1 MTKAKMKHRILAF
14 MLCLT
19 MVFGDFSTVFAAEP
33 NTETTV
39 VPETVS
45 QQETETPPTVE
56 EQEPE
61 TPQESSGETEE
72 SSEEEGS
79 VEETTTEEVT
89 EIETVIEE
97 TETETETVT
106 ETPVL
111 DTADGTEG
119 KVVVLV
125 DYNESIVADTL
136 QEAITEVNQKVASG
150 EISEN
155 STVQIT
161 LNDDVSVG
169 GDDLFRT
176 TNVDKKII
184 FMLCLNGHT
193 VNVTDDA
200 TISGWQITGSAASQG
215 TINVDKDATLT
226 IEPTYIVDSSS
237 EGCTTK
243 LSALS
248 IKFDATSEKNTSLV
262 IGNSAL
268 NTKVKINEVK
278 INELASPI
286 QFRGNVEIDATNI
299 ENDFVVETNY
309 GQRVKFQRNAFINA
323 KEIEL
328 KGTMALQC
336 DMYVD
341 NFIVRRGECL
351 ELQGTAQ
358 IQDITF
364 TEENYGLQYG
374 LLIDLQTTTCTPDNS
389 EKKGNVIFFKPV
401 ILPENLSKAV
411 VFKKSTRTMDTNS
424 TEDVSYQ
431 TSSFENDEK
440 LASLFESPSV
450 TGSDVFGILDEEEL
464 TPIRIG
470 NELRV
475 AEKCV
480 TVKYY
485 SGNGGTKE
493 VSYESFKAAV
503 DGLSTDFGGQEGRY
517 EFSIVND
524 CRLQEDIVVPSFV
537 DHIDIEAG
545 EVGYDSTTSEI
556 LKKVVTIDFNG
567 HSISTVNGSK
577 TSFFLYEGVYI
588 KDSTESGNSKFN
600 IYIQEGYSALG
611 IFAKRNNEK
620 LVVPNS
626 TAVSEEDKWLA
637 AERNGKNIVEN
648 VAINIPNSFMTLN
661 GGNMA
666 EDAYFCLPS
675 QISVGAI
682 MVESGNWKVD
692 GNVNIRGLS
701 VSGAREGVNEAK
713 VIFDILNIGLG
724 TCGIDIRGY
733 VEANEFKTNTY
744 VMHIYPTGTLKV
756 NNDITLLKNSP
767 IYNEGIIEAKNIKA
781 EPASLAIF
789 TENTGVI
796 KADSFIVPSGEF
808 RNGTDYNVTRENKGI
823 ADIGTMN
830 IKNFTNGT
838 VGESDGSIFI
848 CDDFVQ
854 TAGGKTN
861 LEPYSAIVVNNS
873 AKIYN
878 PVIGGERREWGNAG
892 VKLYKKPGAT
902 VDLQGN
908 VVRKNDTL
916 TLDYGLVDT
925 QGEERF
931 SYKEEDFAITLKEI
945 SQSEVLFT
953 TTMAKF
959 PLDWINLEQASAE
972 VGMCQQGKS
981 VCAGTKGIF
990 IYTRATEGA
999 NEELIMSFMLW
1010 SDAAAYINTLSN
1022 AAMTYV
1028 VKLSDNVYIDGPLT
1042 FPTKAAGIEF
1052 VGATGKVDLTY
1063 KGDISLTTDTVFE
1076 NINLKALNAKTGAEG
1091 YNSIVKLNGKNLIL
1105 RNANAEF
1112 ASVTG
1117 TATSDFFVDGRGN
1130 EYDRPVVTVTGAISS
1145 LKHLIVYGA
1154 ELEIGANLKPTATA
1168 LNNIEIL
1175 DANDALI
1182 RVNNGATN
1190 IRGDVTLDYAEFR
1203 AVGKIT
1209 FGKSTRLNRAT
1220 INSDSMV
1227 TLADVETLN
1236 DNNFIYYGGN
1246 TSTSILTITGNVYGS
1261 ASGSEYYGDVKIYG
1275 PNGEGKYVIGSAEAG
1290 QEHIIRKAAITICP
1304 HTVEYLGYEQDTL
1317 LLNAPKAQAEWF
1329 VVGSEFNPDA
1339 ANIPRVRVNG
1349 LTHKKG
1355 TTIVYGALENEN
1367 VVLKVRDYSEA
1378 ENAAPNYA
1386 VYGSYETL
1394 QEAFDEIERIGNIEG
1409 EYLIQLKDGTAAT
1422 DVNKGK
1428 DLTTPAKAGH
1438 IVICSDDKQPILY
1451 KSKLTLKTYLAL
1463 DNVEIVPQ
1471 MASNSIALNDYWLE
1485 FTNGTIINN
1494 EGKTTAVAGSGVT
1507 KNSGISV
1514 YGCNDL
1520 FTFSAL
1526 TNVGNLYLEGAEIQV
1541 NGVINI
1547 GNVEVKH
1554 TGEGGRISTLA
1565 GLATVTRAK
1574 DGTISKIVPQITING
1589 SVYGDDVAYLEL
1601 QEKQTVSGVISY
1613 VPIDFSSEEADN
1625 LLNAAGIQIAKAPLV
1640 SSEKV
1645 TVSSENGTGNVSGTL
1660 TKAAGYLVYRGGL
1673 NAISLCYEDENGNSV
1688 ETSCRTFAE
1697 AVTEINNLKTKRD
1710 YEMHLLE
1717 NAVGEASLAAPAV
1730 LTMPNKSYVN
1740 TLTITGWDDGMSTP
1754 VNLHYLNN
1762 ITLSS
1767 NVILGDINFVQV
1779 VKNPDKTDTD
1789 NPYIPVD
1796 EVKAGYP
1803 ALVTVNTAGNALTVE
1818 GTVTFNTPINL
1829 NGGTKGILSV
1839 EGGSIGTLTNGIAE
1853 GDLENKNIICGSV
1866 TGFAEVNLSGT
1877 DFEVTQYVTEGKPN
1891 KYTAANFQTTTLNLN
1906 SGLMQVG
1913 YGNEYEEEGTEENV
1927 LKNAGGNATIKSA
1940 NLSNGTLEV
1949 NGKAALTNVTLSR
1962 DSEIKAEKDFNITG
1976 TLTSTTSNATL
1987 ISRRK
1992 SAKNPVPYL
2001 NITGTVVLEDADS
2014 HRIQVGVMA
2023 AADEEDPDAMAKLEK
2038 APNAP
2043 NPTAELLTAQ
2053 LLTAKTATAE
2063 MFKPMFDNVQ
2073 SEAYSDANAGGYIL
2087 AKTGA
2092 NIYVYYGDEVGAALC
2107 KEEVTDLSE
2116 ALANGKLLAYYPT
2129 YKDAVTALEARKDKT
2144 AEYTILLL
2152 QDIGSEEAAAALTMP
2167 KTAAKVTIACDIEG
2181 DVAKNIYY
2189 TGNITLGTKTS
2200 FINVVFQPVKKS
2212 GSSYVGA
2219 VSDITTGVNDLYLTN
2234 VTVGETSGMALRNI
2248 SGNAKQSTYLSS
2260 KGLTLSGSVLN
2271 SKEVCVSEAATI
2283 NGNVKATTVRI
2294 LTTTGEDRSNVL
2306 TVNGTF
2312 TTDFLELENG
2322 TSLDAQKNA
2331 VTIKDIS
2338 YGEGNRITYG
2348 SNAKGAPNLTIKG
2361 EVSTETGA
2369 TLELNLIPSDTA
2381 KTADAY
2387 ALKINEKNAAQVAL
2401 NDGQK
2406 LAVIEKAPL
2415 STFTMK
2421 LNDSAVK
2428 NENADYEV
2436 VKANKGVYVVK
2447 NDSPAAVN
2455 TVVLDGNMGS
2465 TVCLDFS
2472 QAVNEMNSVN
2482 DAEAEYTIKVD
2493 GDITDTNV
2501 TDASGVSA
2509 LTLPKANTASN
2520 LVISSIMGNNIRF
2533 SGNIS
2538 YVGTLSICS
2547 VVLNPVSAKEVPTNV
2562 AITVTKDKKGN
2573 AGLVLEG
2580 VTTVADQRL
2589 QSEDPLTA
2597 GFISKITGTKDV
2609 TNLAIVD
2616 SNFRLTDGITNV
2628 DTLKLENAGLTTGG
2642 AVTINNLDLNQQY
2655 QWDAF
2660 GKTTVSNIRIDGS
2673 VTDDSYIASKQTAK
2687 TLVPQFTVN
2696 GSVNNATGKQVVYK
2710 VISADKTM
2718 ADPADEI
2725 YVDTYKDVSLVIAP
2739 KASADMFVAYPFA
2752 DDDDTND
2759 EDINIAAG
2767 DLVSYK
2773 DTTNAVKNGDKADM
2787 IVRVTKNGTSV
2798 THAKSFDEAVTVINN
2813 FADSEAEYTIEILQA
2828 GTAETPSEI
2837 KTAKSGTA
2845 YGALTLPKKA
2855 KNVTISGST
2864 DGGEP
2869 TAVICYTGKLQPTCN
2884 VTFEDI
2890 LLTEGT
2896 AKVVSGESVFTPSYE
2911 VTPVVAGAY
2920 TLTFDGKAGTLK
2932 NDSASGTEAEAD
2944 LVFSSVSGTKGT
2956 INIVGESN
2964 LASKKVY
2971 VKGALS
2977 INALEMTGYTE
2988 AVTEKDITIT
2998 ALSLD
3003 SKASLEGKGK
3013 LTVKELTVTNHAA
3026 DNAETAVL
3034 KAEKAMALT
3043 DIQGEN
3049 LDADDALLLET
3060 CFTTITNA
3068 TQQSLSQLSINGS
3081 IEDVQVNIA
3090 TEMYDLATKSYHKM
3104 NMDEAKEL
3112 NVVNA
3117 DMAPAKTQKIATMP
3131 KASVANVAVYAADN
3145 TDSWKKLENIDF
3157 SDNGG
3162 VVETVYNYKYDS
3174 GLYITTSDPV
3184 VRLEGEIETTVG
3196 ESTGRQQI
3204 YSTEFLSWEQA
3215 VKEIDRIANPDMYY
3229 KLVLLKDVGS
3239 IAPITEL
3246 TLPSKAAEVIITSEN
3261 GRNIYFTKTAITLKC
3276 NTVFDNV
3283 GLMAVK
3289 KMGTGADIWYES
3301 TGYNITVG
3309 NFSLTEQNVRRGT
3322 QNEDMN
3328 RAYFENMPNIIS
3340 GTAKGS
3346 FTFKKCDTG
3355 VDDNDYLYAPATKI
3369 TNVGTVTFLNKKGEE
3384 EIPTTVDGEGK
3395 TVEDREARNAR
3406 RVWLDMKNGMSGVTS
3421 LILYPDTEINC
3432 GAGDI
3437 SVKNL
3442 TLAEESRVSAKNL
3455 TVTGITTLKNSDINT
3470 GTDTIGDGKV
3480 KLANVVIAGNDNH
3493 IRAKQDKNGKS
3504 QLEITG
3510 TITCAENYMYDP
3522 DRSAICVGIRY
3533 NNSSE
3538 KYAKLYDGM
3547 TLLTAPK
3554 ATSSWFGIECNW
3566 TPGENETGEPVEG
3579 MGEWTD
3585 GYDVYKSGKEIKY
3598 GKWDFEAV
3606 LETSTGAKSNFA
3618 TFEEA
3623 VKEIDSLA
3631 LYKPGTKEYED
3642 YAILLVQD
3650 VHIGNDKGN
3659 GAYSALSLPSKVSE
3673 LNIIGDGTAIYFS
3686 GNVTLKSNLYI
3697 NGVNLQP
3704 RKAVKGEA
3712 VATKANYNVG
3722 KYCLSMCDTWSYAVN
3737 NNPETGEPEG
3747 QNLFGNVSGTKGGS
3761 LVIIGQPDENGTV
3774 AEPYYVEVDNIS
3786 GAIDVEI
3793 CNEAVL
3799 RVNGNLALNN
3809 LKFTSSSSYENGELD
3824 VNGTFSANL
3833 IEKDGLGVAKLVKPL
3848 GKDMKIVGDKQTE
3861 KAIIFNHAK
3870 SESPELNREFI
3881 NVTVKGAGAPGTKVM
3896 SGGYVNIEELE
3907 VYDSDEIEY
3916 QTYKSGSD
3924 IFMGTPMD

>member
-278 INELASPI
+278 IIELASPI

-626 TAVSEEDKWLA
+626 TAVSEEDKWLV

-733 VEANEFKTNTY
+733 VEANGFNTY
-744 VMHIYPTGTLKV
+744 TYAMHIYPTGTLKV
-756 NNDITLLKNSP
+756 NNNITLLKNSP

-808 RNGTDYNVTRENKGI
+808 RNGTNYNVTRENKGI

-878 PVIGGERREWGNAG
+878 PVIGGERREWGYVG

-902 VDLQGN
+902 IDLQGN

-931 SYKEEDFAITLKEI
+931 SYKEDFAITLKEI

-953 TTMAKF
+953 TTMAQF

-972 VGMCQQGKS
+972 VGMYQQGKS
-981 VCAGTKGIF
+981 VCAGTKGIS
-990 IYTRATEGA
+990 IYTRATDGA
-999 NEELIMSFMLW
+999 NEELIMSFVLW

-1052 VGATGKVDLTY
+1052 VGAAGKVDLTY

-1076 NINLKALNAKTGAEG
+1076 NINLKALNAKTGEEG
-1091 YNSIVKLNGKNLIL
+1091 YNSIVKLNGKNLTL
-1105 RNANAEF
+1105 SNTTVDL

-1117 TATSDFFVDGRGN
+1117 TAASDLKIEGKGGDTPTVK
-1130 EYDRPVVTVTGAISS
+1130 VTGAISTLRS
-1145 LKHLIVYGA
+1145 MEVK
-1154 ELEIGANLKPTATA
+1154 GANLEVGTALKSTVAAINNVKDFVADTASIQVCNGSTSITGDVSLKDASVVSTGKIAIAGTAKLETATIDTDGILS
-1168 LNNIEIL
+1168 LNNVISY
-1175 DANDALI
+1175 NDK
-1182 RVNNGATN
+1182 N
-1190 IRGDVTLDYAEFR
+1190 
-1203 AVGKIT
+1203 
-1209 FGKSTRLNRAT
+1209 RL
-1220 INSDSMV
+1220 S
-1227 TLADVETLN
+1227 
-1236 DNNFIYYGGN
+1236 YGGN
-1246 TSTSILTITGNVYGS
+1246 ASTNILTITGNVYGPD
-1261 ASGSEYYGDVKIYG
+1261 SGAEYYGDVKVYG

-1304 HTVEYLGYEQDTL
+1304 KALENTEYARDDS
-1317 LLNAPKAQAEWF
+1317 LLNAAKVQAEWF
-1329 VVGSEFNPDA
+1329 VVGSGFNNP
-1339 ANIPRVRVNG
+1339 ANDQRESVNG

-1451 KSKLTLKTYLAL
+1451 KSKFTLKTYLAL
-1463 DNVEIVPQ
+1463 DNVELVPQ

-1494 EGKTTAVAGSGVT
+1494 EGKTTAVAGSGVA

-1514 YGCNDL
+1514 YGCEPI
-1520 FTFSAL
+1520 TFSAL
-1526 TNVGNLYLEGAEIQV
+1526 TNVGNLYLEGAEIVV
-1541 NGVINI
+1541 NGVINV
-1547 GNVEVKH
+1547 GNIEVGD
-1554 TGEGGRISTLA
+1554 TGEGGKFSELI

-1589 SVYGDDVAYLEL
+1589 IVRGGDLLYLEL
-1601 QEKQTVSGVISY
+1601 QEKQTIDKVATY
-1613 VPIDFSSEEADN
+1613 VPIDFSSEEAGN
-1625 LLNAAGIQIAKAPLV
+1625 LLESGIQIAKAPNVPSDKVVV
-1640 SSEKV
+1640 SD
-1645 TVSSENGTGNVSGTL
+1645 ENGITNVSGTL
-1660 TKAAGYLVYRGGL
+1660 TKAAGYLVYRGGQD
-1673 NAISLCYEDENGNSV
+1673 AVSLYYEDEYGNEV
-1688 ETSCRTFAE
+1688 ETGCRTFAE

-1710 YEMHLLE
+1710 YEIRLLAE
-1717 NAVGEASLAAPAV
+1717 GEEDSLKTAAV
-1730 LTMPNKSYVN
+1730 LTMPNKNYVN
-1740 TLTITGWDDGMSTP
+1740 TLRITGWDNGMPTA
-1754 VNLHYLNN
+1754 VDLYYLNN

-1767 NVILGDINFVQV
+1767 EVILGEVNFVQV
-1779 VKNPDKTDTD
+1779 VKNPDKTDTET
-1789 NPYIPVD
+1789 PYIRVD
-1796 EVKAGYP
+1796 NEAAKGDYP
-1803 ALVTVNTAGNALTVE
+1803 GVVAVNTAGNALRVE
-1818 GTVTFNTPINL
+1818 GNVTFNTPINL
-1829 NGGTKGILSV
+1829 NGGTKGTLSV
-1839 EGGSIGTLTNGIAE
+1839 EGGSIGTITNGIAE

-1877 DFEVTQYVTEGKPN
+1877 DFEVTQYVTKPN
-1891 KYTAANFQTTTLNLN
+1891 GYTAANFQATTLNLN
-1906 SGLMQVG
+1906 SGLIQVG

-1940 NLSNGTLEV
+1940 NLSNGTLEI
-1949 NGKAALTNVTLSR
+1949 NGKAALTNVTLSG

-2001 NITGTVVLEDADS
+2001 NITGTVVLENLDNP
-2014 HRIQVGVMA
+2014 IQVGVMA

-2038 APNAP
+2038 TPNAP

-2092 NIYVYYGDEVGAALC
+2092 NICVYYGDEVGAALC

-2144 AEYTILLL
+2144 EEDNTYTILLL
-2152 QDIGSEEAAAALTMP
+2152 QDIGSEDVAAALTMP
-2167 KTAAKVTIACDIEG
+2167 KTAAKVTIACDTEG

-2189 TGNITLGTKTS
+2189 TGNITLGAETS
-2200 FINVVFQPVKKS
+2200 FTNVVFQPVKKS
-2212 GSSYVGA
+2212 GSSYVGT
-2219 VSDITTGVNDLYLTN
+2219 VSDIITGVNNLYLTN

-2248 SGNAKQSTYLSS
+2248 NGNAKQNTYLES
-2260 KGLTLSGSVLN
+2260 KDLTVTGNVMN
-2271 SKEVCVSEAATI
+2271 SNEVCVSDVTTI

-2361 EVSTETGA
+2361 EVSAETGA

-2401 NDGQK
+2401 NDSQK

-2421 LNDSAVK
+2421 LNDDTVK
-2428 NENADYEV
+2428 NDVYEV

-2447 NDSPAAVN
+2447 KDSLAAAN

-2465 TVCLDFS
+2465 TSCLDFS

-2482 DAEAEYTIKVD
+2482 DAEADYTIKVD

-2509 LTLPKANTASN
+2509 LTLPKVNTANT
-2520 LVISSIMGNNIRF
+2520 LLISGTGENIRF
-2533 SGNIS
+2533 SGNIA
-2538 YVGTLSICS
+2538 YAGQLHVRNI
-2547 VVLNPVSAKEVPTNV
+2547 VLNPVNAKEILTNV

-2573 AGLVLEG
+2573 AELNLDN
-2580 VTTVADQRL
+2580 VTTVADLKRQNG
-2589 QSEDPLTA
+2589 ETVTA

-2628 DTLKLENAGLTTGG
+2628 DTLKLEDAGLTTGG

-2710 VISADKTM
+2710 VINADKTM

-2752 DDDDTND
+2752 DDDNTND

-2845 YGALTLPKKA
+2845 YGALTLPTKA
-2855 KNVTISGST
+2855 AAVTISGST

-2869 TAVICYTGKLQPTCN
+2869 TAVICYTGKLQPGCN
-2884 VTFEDI
+2884 VTFKDI

-2911 VTPVVAGAY
+2911 VTPAVAGAY

-2977 INALEMTGYTE
+2977 INVLELAGYTE

-3003 SKASLEGKGK
+3003 STASLEGKGK

-3060 CFTTITNA
+3060 CFTSITNA

-3090 TEMYDLATKSYHKM
+3090 TEMYDLATKTYHKM

-3117 DMAPAKTQKIATMP
+3117 DMAPANTQKIATMP
-3131 KASVANVAVYAADN
+3131 KASVANVAVYVADN
-3145 TDSWKKLENIDF
+3145 MDSWTKLENIDF

-3162 VVETVYNYKYDS
+3162 DVVPVLNYKYDS

-3215 VKEIDRIANPDMYY
+3215 VKEIDRIANSDMYY
-3229 KLVLLKDVGS
+3229 ELVLLKDVGS

-3289 KMGTGADIWYES
+3289 KMGTGTNIWYES

-3309 NFSLTEQNVRRGT
+3309 NFSLTEKNVRRVT

-3328 RAYFENMPNIIS
+3328 RAYFENMPDIIS

-3369 TNVGTVTFLNKKGEE
+3369 TNVGTVTILNKNETE
-3384 EIPTTVDGEGK
+3384 HIPTTVDGEGN

-3406 RVWLDMKNGMSGVTS
+3406 RVWLDMENGMSGVTS

-3442 TLAEESRVSAKNL
+3442 TLAGESRVSAKNL
-3455 TVTGITTLKNSDINT
+3455 TVTGITTLDNSDINI

-3480 KLANVVIAGNDNH
+3480 KLANVVIAGNYNL

-3554 ATSSWFGIECNW
+3554 ATSSWFGIEYSW
-3566 TPGENETGEPVEG
+3566 TPGENETGEPFEG

-3606 LETSTGAKSNFA
+3606 LETSTGAHSNFA

-3722 KYCLSMCDTWSYAVN
+3722 KYCLSMCDTWSYAEN

-3774 AEPYYVEVDNIS
+3774 TEPYYVEVDNIS
-3786 GAIDVEI
+3786 GVIDVEI

-3799 RVNGNLALNN
+3799 RANGNLALNN
-3809 LKFTSSSSYENGELD
+3809 LIFTSSSSYENGELD

-3848 GKDMKIVGDKQTE
+3848 EKDMKIVGDKQTE

-3907 VYDSDEIEY
+3907 VFDIDGFEY

>member
-45 QQETETPPTVE
+45 QQETETPPTEE

-111 DTADGTEG
+111 DTAEGTEG

-136 QEAITEVNQKVASG
+136 QEALTEVNQKVASG
-150 EISEN
+150 EIAEN

-176 TNVDKKII
+176 TNADKKII

-237 EGCTTK
+237 EWCTTK
-243 LSALS
+243 LNALS

-268 NTKVKINEVK
+268 NTKVEIKEVK

-309 GQRVKFQRNAFINA
+309 GQRVRFQRNAYINA

-358 IQDITF
+358 IQNITF

-374 LLIDLQTTTCTPDNS
+374 LLIDLQTTTYTPDNH
-389 EKKGNVIFFKPV
+389 EKKGDVIFFKPV

-431 TSSFENDEK
+431 TSSFENDER
-440 LASLFESPSV
+440 LARLFESPSV
-450 TGSDVFGILDEEEL
+450 TGSDAFGILDEEEL
-464 TPIRIG
+464 TPVRIG

-493 VSYESFKAAV
+493 VSYESLKAAV
-503 DGLSTDFGGQEGRY
+503 GGLSTDFGGQEGRY
-517 EFSIVND
+517 EFFIVND

-537 DHIDIEAG
+537 EHIDIEAG

-600 IYIQEGYSALG
+600 IYIPQGYSALG
-611 IFAKRNNEK
+611 IFSKRNNEK

-675 QISVGAI
+675 EISAGAI

-692 GNVNIRGLS
+692 GNVNIKGLS

-713 VIFDILNIGLG
+713 VIFDSLNIGLG
-724 TCGIDIRGY
+724 TYGIDIRGY

-744 VMHIYPTGTLKV
+744 AMHIYPTGTLKV

-873 AKIYN
+873 AKFYN
-878 PVIGGERREWGNAG
+878 PVIGGERREWGYVG

-902 VDLQGN
+902 IDLQGN

-931 SYKEEDFAITLKEI
+931 SYKEDFAITLKEI

-953 TTMAKF
+953 TTMAQF

-972 VGMCQQGKS
+972 VGMYQQGKS
-981 VCAGTKGIF
+981 VCAGTKGIS
-990 IYTRATEGA
+990 IYTRATDGA
-999 NEELIMSFMLW
+999 NEELIMSFVLW

-1028 VKLSDNVYIDGPLT
+1028 VKLSDNVYIDGPLI

-1052 VGATGKVDLTY
+1052 VGAAGKVDLTY

-1091 YNSIVKLNGKNLIL
+1091 YNSIVKLNGKNLTL
-1105 RNANAEF
+1105 SNTTVDL

-1117 TATSDFFVDGRGN
+1117 TAASDLKIEGKGGDTPTVK
-1130 EYDRPVVTVTGAISS
+1130 VTGAISTLRS
-1145 LKHLIVYGA
+1145 MEVK
-1154 ELEIGANLKPTATA
+1154 GANLEVGTALKSTVAAINNVKDFVADTASIQVCNGSTSITGDVSLKDASVVSTGKIAIAGTAKLETATIDTDGILS
-1168 LNNIEIL
+1168 LNNVISY
-1175 DANDALI
+1175 NDKNHL
-1182 RVNNGATN
+1182 
-1190 IRGDVTLDYAEFR
+1190 
-1203 AVGKIT
+1203 
-1209 FGKSTRLNRAT
+1209 S
-1220 INSDSMV
+1220 
-1227 TLADVETLN
+1227 
-1236 DNNFIYYGGN
+1236 YGGN
-1246 TSTSILTITGNVYGS
+1246 ASTNILTITGNVYGPD
-1261 ASGSEYYGDVKIYG
+1261 SGSEYYGDVKVYG
-1275 PNGEGKYVIGSAEAG
+1275 PNGEGKYVIGSAETG

-1304 HTVEYLGYEQDTL
+1304 KELENTGYTQDDS
-1317 LLNAPKAQAEWF
+1317 LLNAAKVQAEWF
-1329 VVGSEFNPDA
+1329 VVGSGFNNP
-1339 ANIPRVRVNG
+1339 ANDQRESVNG

-1367 VVLKVRDYSEA
+1367 VVLKVRDYIEA

-1409 EYLIQLKDGTAAT
+1409 EYCIQLKDGTAAT
-1422 DVNKGK
+1422 DVNK
-1428 DLTTPAKAGH
+1428 DITTPAKAGR
-1438 IVICSDDKQPILY
+1438 IVICSDGKQPILY

-1463 DNVEIVPQ
+1463 ENIELAPQ
-1471 MASNSIALNDYWLE
+1471 AASNSIALNDYWLE

-1494 EGKTTAVAGSGVT
+1494 EGKTTAVAGSGVA

-1514 YGCNDL
+1514 YGCNDS

-1547 GNVEVKH
+1547 GNVEVKN
-1554 TGEGGRISTLA
+1554 TGEGGRVSTLA

-1601 QEKQTVSGVISY
+1601 QEKQTVSGAITY

-1625 LLNAAGIQIAKAPLV
+1625 LLNAAGIQIAKAPMV

-1717 NAVGEASLAAPAV
+1717 NAIGEASLAAPAV

-1740 TLTITGWDDGMSTP
+1740 TLTITGWNDGMSTP

-1767 NVILGDINFVQV
+1767 NVILGDIDFVQV

-1796 EVKAGYP
+1796 EVKADYP
-1803 ALVTVNTAGNALTVE
+1803 ALVTVNTAGNALIVE

-1839 EGGSIGTLTNGIAE
+1839 EGGSIGTITNGITVS
-1853 GDLENKNIICGSV
+1853 DLEVKNIICGSV

-1891 KYTAANFQTTTLNLN
+1891 RYTAANFQTTTLNLN

-1913 YGNEYEEEGTEENV
+1913 CGNEYEEEGTEENI
-1927 LKNAGGNATIKSA
+1927 LKNAGGNATIKNV
-1940 NLSNGTLEV
+1940 NLSNGTLEI
-1949 NGKAALTNVTLSR
+1949 NGKAALTNVTLSG
-1962 DSEIKAEKDFNITG
+1962 DSTIEAEKDFNITG
-1976 TLTSTTSNATL
+1976 VLTSTTDNATL

-2001 NITGTVVLEDADS
+2001 NITGTVVLENPDNP
-2014 HRIQVGVMA
+2014 IQVGVMA
-2023 AADEEDPDAMAKLEK
+2023 AADEEDPDAMAELY
-2038 APNAP
+2038 NAP
-2043 NPTAELLTAQ
+2043 TATAQ

-2063 MFKPMFDNVQ
+2063 MFKPLSNNV
-2073 SEAYSDANAGGYIL
+2073 SNKAAYSDANAGGYIL

-2107 KEEVTDLSE
+2107 EGEVTDLSE
-2116 ALANGKLLAYYPT
+2116 ALTTEKLLAYYPT

-2152 QDIGSEEAAAALTMP
+2152 QDIGSEDAAAALTMP

-2212 GSSYVGA
+2212 GSSYVGTA
-2219 VSDITTGVNDLYLTN
+2219 SDITTGVNDLYLTN

-2248 SGNAKQSTYLSS
+2248 NGNAKQSTYLSS

-2312 TTDFLELENG
+2312 TTDSLELENG
-2322 TSLDAQKNA
+2322 TALDAQKNA

-2338 YGEGNRITYG
+2338 YGEENRITYG
-2348 SNAKGAPNLTIKG
+2348 NNAKGAPNLTIMG
-2361 EVSTETGA
+2361 AVSTDKGT
-2369 TLELNLIPSDTA
+2369 TLELNLVSSDAA
-2381 KTADAY
+2381 KTTADY
-2387 ALKINEKNAAQVAL
+2387 ALLMDDKNAAKVAL
-2401 NDGQK
+2401 NDSQK

-2421 LNDSAVK
+2421 LNDDTVK
-2428 NENADYEV
+2428 NDVYEV

-2447 NDSPAAVN
+2447 KDSPAAVN

-2509 LTLPKANTASN
+2509 LTLPKVNTANT
-2520 LVISSIMGNNIRF
+2520 LLISGIGENIRF
-2533 SGNIS
+2533 SGNIA
-2538 YVGTLSICS
+2538 YAGQLHVRNI
-2547 VVLNPVSAKEVPTNV
+2547 VLNPVNAKEIPTNV
-2562 AITVTKDKKGN
+2562 AITVTKNQKGN
-2573 AGLVLEG
+2573 AELNLDN
-2580 VTTVADQRL
+2580 VTTVADLKRQNG
-2589 QSEDPLTA
+2589 ETVTA

-2660 GKTTVSNIRIDGS
+2660 GKTTVSNIRVDGS
-2673 VTDDSYIASKQTAK
+2673 VTNGSYIASKQTAK
-2687 TLVPQFTVN
+2687 TLVPQFTVS
-2696 GSVNNATGKQVVYK
+2696 GSVTDGPVVWKLITPDSTSDNIQY
-2710 VISADKTM
+2710 VDE
-2718 ADPADEI
+2718 DADEAHN
-2725 YVDTYKDVSLVIAP
+2725 YKDASLVIAP

-2773 DTTNAVKNGDKADM
+2773 DTTNAVKNGNKADM
-2787 IVRVTKNGTSV
+2787 IIRITKNGTSV

-2813 FADSEAEYTIEILQA
+2813 FADSEAEYTIEILKA
-2828 GTAETPSEI
+2828 GTTETPATAENPGEI
-2837 KTAKSGTA
+2837 KTAKSGEA
-2845 YGALTLPKKA
+2845 YGALTLPTKA
-2855 KNVTISGST
+2855 AAVTISGPT
-2864 DGGEP
+2864 DGNGEP
-2869 TAVICYTGKLQPTCN
+2869 IAVICYTGKLQPGCN
-2884 VTFEDI
+2884 VTFKDI
-2890 LLTEGT
+2890 LLTEG
-2896 AKVVSGESVFTPSYE
+2896 ALKKEVFTPSYT
-2911 VTPVVAGAY
+2911 VTPAVAGAY

-2977 INALEMTGYTE
+2977 INALELTGYTE
-2988 AVTEKDITIT
+2988 AVAEKDITIT
-2998 ALSLD
+2998 ALNLG

-3013 LTVKELTVTNHAA
+3013 LTVKELTVTNYAVG
-3026 DNAETAVL
+3026 NAETAVL
-3034 KAEKAMALT
+3034 KAEKAMTFT

-3049 LDADDALLLET
+3049 LDENDALLLDT
-3060 CFTTITNA
+3060 CFTTITKA

-3090 TEMYDLATKSYHKM
+3090 TEMYDLATKTYHKM
-3104 NMDEAKEL
+3104 NMDDAKAL

-3131 KASVANVAVYAADN
+3131 KASVANVTVYVADN
-3145 TDSWKKLENIDF
+3145 TDSWKKLESIDF
-3157 SDNGG
+3157 TDNGG
-3162 VVETVYNYKYDS
+3162 DVVPVLNYKYDS
-3174 GLYITTSDPV
+3174 GLYITTSEPV
-3184 VRLEGEIETTVG
+3184 VRLEGEVETTVG
-3196 ESTGRQQI
+3196 EGTGRQQI

-3215 VKEIDRIANPDMYY
+3215 VKEIDRIANSDMYY
-3229 KLVLLKDVGS
+3229 KLVLLKDIGS
-3239 IAPITEL
+3239 STPITEL
-3246 TLPSKAAEVIITSEN
+3246 TLPTKAAEVIITSED
-3261 GRNIYFTKTAITLKC
+3261 GKNIYFTKTAITLKC
-3276 NTVFDNV
+3276 NTVFENV

-3289 KMGTGADIWYES
+3289 KMGTGTDIWYES

-3309 NFSLTEQNVRRGT
+3309 NFGLTETSVRRGA
-3322 QNEDMN
+3322 NNGDMN
-3328 RAYFENMPNIIS
+3328 GAYFENMPNIIS

-3346 FTFKKCDTG
+3346 FTFRKCDTG

-3369 TNVGTVTFLNKKGEE
+3369 TNVGTVTFLNKNETE
-3384 EIPTTVDGEGK
+3384 NIPTIVDGEGN

-3406 RVWLDMKNGMSGVTS
+3406 RVWLEMENGMSGVTS

-3455 TVTGITTLKNSDINT
+3455 TVTGITTLNNSDINI

-3480 KLANVVIAGNDNH
+3480 KLANVVIAGNDSH

-3510 TITCAENYMYDP
+3510 TITGAENYMYDSN
-3522 DRSAICVGIRY
+3522 RSAVCVGIRY

-3554 ATSSWFGIECNW
+3554 AESSWFGIECSW
-3566 TPGENETGEPVEG
+3566 TPGEGETGEPFEG

-3642 YAILLVQD
+3642 YTIELRQD

-3673 LNIIGDGTAIYFS
+3673 LNIIGNGNAIYFS
-3686 GNVTLKSNLYI
+3686 GNVTLKSNL
-3697 NGVNLQP
+3697 NLDGVNLQP

-3737 NNPETGEPEG
+3737 NNPETGELDG
-3747 QNLFGNVSGTKGGS
+3747 QNLFGNVSGTKGGR

-3848 GKDMKIVGDKQTE
+3848 EKDMKIVGDKQTE
-3861 KAIIFNHAK
+3861 KAIIFNDAK
-3870 SESPELNREFI
+3870 SESPELDREFI
-3881 NVTVKGAGAPGTKVM
+3881 NVTVKGACAPGTKVM
-3896 SGGYVNIEELE
+3896 SGSYVNIEKLE